1 MGQVAV
7 FSGAE
12 RRRRWS
18 DDQKLAIVSEAFS
31 PGACVAEVARRRDVS
46 TSLLYDWRRKLMA
59 PAGEGCEPLMDFAE
73 AVVVDEQAAGL
84 ATATPAA
91 IIDLP
96 RGRRVTLFAS
106 ATPALVSAV
115 MRGLR

>member
-1 MGQVAV
+1 MGQVSV

-18 DDQKLAIVSEAFS
+18 EDQKLAIVSEAFA

-46 TSLLYDWRRKLMA
+46 TSLLYDWRRKLMG
-59 PAGEGCEPLMDFAE
+59 PAVGGSEPLMGFAQ
-73 AVVVDEQAAGL
+73 AVMVDAPVAGL
-84 ATATPAA
+84 ATAGPAA

-96 RGRRVTLFAS
+96 RGGRVTLFSS

-115 MRGLR
+115 LRGLR